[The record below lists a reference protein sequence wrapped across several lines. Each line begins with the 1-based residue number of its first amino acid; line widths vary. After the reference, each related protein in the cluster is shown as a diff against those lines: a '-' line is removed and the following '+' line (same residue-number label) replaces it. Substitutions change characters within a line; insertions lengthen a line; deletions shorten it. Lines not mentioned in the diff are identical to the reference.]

1 MYACFAAAAATL
13 QVKERRSNLPLTQQK
28 RHDPYELLDR
38 SSSSAQQ

>member
-1 MYACFAAAAATL
+1 M

-38 SSSSAQQ
+38 SSSSVQQ